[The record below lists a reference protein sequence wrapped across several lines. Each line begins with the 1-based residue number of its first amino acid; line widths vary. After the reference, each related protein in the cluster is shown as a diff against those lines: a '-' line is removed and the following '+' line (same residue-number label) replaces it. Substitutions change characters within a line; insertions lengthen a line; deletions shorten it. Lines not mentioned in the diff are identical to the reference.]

1 MVDYNAKFSLNRRA
15 MLLAAAGA
23 APMWVLSSSGS
34 QAAASMSPT
43 AVAYQDQPNGDK
55 ECDNC
60 TFFVAPNA
68 CKTVDGEINPK
79 GWCKIYS
86 KKPAS

>member
-1 MVDYNAKFSLNRRA
+1 MSRDLMKSGVNRRNL
-15 MLLAAAGA
+15 LLAVAGA
-23 APMWVLSSSGS
+23 APLVALASTPA
-34 QAAASMSPT
+34 QAKIAQA
-43 AVAYQDQPNGDK
+43 AVAYQETPNGDK

-60 TFFVAPNA
+60 NFFIAPNA

-86 KKPAS
+86 KKPVT

>member
-1 MVDYNAKFSLNRRA
+1 MRPGVSRRSL
-15 MLLAAAGA
+15 LLAAAGA
-23 APMWVLSSSGS
+23 APLLTL
-34 QAAASMSPT
+34 ASTRAEAKIPQT

-86 KKPAS
+86 KKAAS